1 MGNGKATIGRR
12 WRTDRMSQRC
22 SNLEV
27 TMEYN
32 PCSCGH
38 ITNTCW
44 DTYFTYWDSG
54 REVLNAQN
62 EMLGELWSPSR
73 LPLSMMAGPFCGTTK
88 TLVGRQLEFSE
99 WQWFFADP
107 PSTGLWGMAMEGCQM
122 MTPKI
127 PNKGCSLRQGS
138 GGIGG
143 KKKVRRVTAQSPL
156 QQERPDFCK
165 QRHKRGG
172 VGRNNRGV
180 LNVSGNG
187 MWGFTAD
194 VSFLE

>member
-1 MGNGKATIGRR
+1 MSFPSGNDSL
-12 WRTDRMSQRC
+12 RT
-22 SNLEV
+22 
-27 TMEYN
+27 
-32 PCSCGH
+32 H
-38 ITNTCW
+38 
-44 DTYFTYWDSG
+44 
-54 REVLNAQN
+54 
-62 EMLGELWSPSR
+62 
-73 LPLSMMAGPFCGTTK
+73 
-88 TLVGRQLEFSE
+88 RQLDD
-99 WQWFFADP
+99 WAMRD
-107 PSTGLWGMAMEGCQM
+107 GYGGMQM

-187 MWGFTAD
+187 M
-194 VSFLE
+194 

>member
-1 MGNGKATIGRR
+1 
-12 WRTDRMSQRC
+12 
-22 SNLEV
+22 
-27 TMEYN
+27 
-32 PCSCGH
+32 
-38 ITNTCW
+38 
-44 DTYFTYWDSG
+44 
-54 REVLNAQN
+54 
-62 EMLGELWSPSR
+62 
-73 LPLSMMAGPFCGTTK
+73 
-88 TLVGRQLEFSE
+88 
-99 WQWFFADP
+99 
-107 PSTGLWGMAMEGCQM
+107 M

-187 MWGFTAD
+187 M
-194 VSFLE
+194 